1 MADPCYGHHHL
12 TESQKRRSSKDRR
25 LLPLNEE
32 HYHLT
37 KLSFSEFTNELD
49 LIWAE
54 LQDPESNLSKKARKE
69 GIDLS
74 SLRGLQ
80 LEQAIRVERR
90 ESGFDVTAV
99 VMAFVA
105 HGVVEAVK
113 AAWTHLIVPRIRRDL
128 GDDAIKHV
136 EENE

>member
-1 MADPCYGHHHL
+1 MKEEQYYL
-12 TESQKRRSSKDRR
+12 TG
-25 LLPLNEE
+25 
-32 HYHLT
+32 
-37 KLSFSEFTNELD
+37 LSFREFTNELD
-49 LIWAE
+49 LIWSE
-54 LQDPESNLSKKARKE
+54 LQDPESDLGKNARNE

-90 ESGFDVTAV
+90 ESGFDMTAV

-105 HGVVEAVK
+105 HGVVEVVK
-113 AAWTHLIVPRIRRDL
+113 AAWTHLIVPRIKRDL

-136 EENE
+136 EGNE